1 MKKLPMVLLV
11 IGVVFV
17 LIGVY
22 VPTVAPLAILSS
34 PPNSGGGT
42 GSTTGTTGTSGT
54 TSPGPVSGAS
64 FVVSGSLAESAVSL
78 MAGSSIKLTITVSSF
93 SSNPAGESSVIYW
106 DVSGVNVHAQ
116 DISSTGTW
124 SYTYVPSAGSYTWV
138 AKYVSAESSTSASYA
153 SFGSLSF
160 SVTQIVNAPV
170 INSISSSQN
179 PSSVN
184 ASVTFTANV
193 NWGGDTGTITWYVDD
208 SLISGNSIVFT
219 SAGSYTIEAVA
230 VNSAGSATKFM
241 TQDVSNVTLQ
251 NVGTFWYSVND
262 SNDAQMTLG
271 TNMTFETHA
280 AYLPAAFYYVF
291 SAGQTIGASSYYIS
305 LYDINT
311 TFAYS
316 ITFSTNNV
324 TSVQGNTAYYL
335 LTDLPA
341 GSYIITGYV
350 VPSDGSSTVNV
361 VNSQINVVITTSGIS
376 SLVPTTNFVD
386 IGIGV
391 ALMLSALIVWR
402 KF

>member
-1 MKKLPMVLLV
+1 MVLLV

-22 VPTVAPLAILSS
+22 APTVAPLAILNGL
-34 PPNSGGGT
+34 PNSGAGIT
-42 GSTTGTTGTSGT
+42 GSTTGSTGTAGS
-54 TSPGPVSGAS
+54 SVS

-78 MAGSSIKLTITVSSF
+78 MSGSSITLTITVSSF
-93 SSNPAGESSVIYW
+93 SSNPAGESSVIFW

-116 DISSTGTW
+116 DISSTGIW
-124 SYTYVPSAGSYTWV
+124 SYTYVPSAGSHTWV
-138 AKYVSAESSTSASYA
+138 AKYVSTESSTSASYA

-160 SVTQIVNAPV
+160 SVTQIVYAPV

-193 NWGGDTGTITWYVDD
+193 NWGGDTGTTTWYVDD
-208 SLISGNSIVFT
+208 SLISGNTAVFT
-219 SAGSYTIEAVA
+219 SAGLYTIEVVV

-241 TQDVSNVTLQ
+241 TQDVNNVTLQ

-271 TNMTFETHA
+271 TNVTFETHA
-280 AYLPAAFYYVF
+280 AYLSAAFYYVF

-324 TSVQGNTAYYL
+324 TSVHGNTAYYL

-350 VPSDGSSTVNV
+350 VPSDGSSTINV
-361 VNSQINVVITTSGIS
+361 VNSQINVVITTYGMS

-391 ALMLSALIVWR
+391 VFMLSALVVWR